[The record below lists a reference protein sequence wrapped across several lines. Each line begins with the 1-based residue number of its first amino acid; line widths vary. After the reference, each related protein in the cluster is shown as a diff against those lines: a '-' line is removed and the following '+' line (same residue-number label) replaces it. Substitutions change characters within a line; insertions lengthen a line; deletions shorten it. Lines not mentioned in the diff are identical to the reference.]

1 MKPAQ
6 EFYSWYVVACVLNVF
21 LSYTP
26 IMLNIIT
33 IHAIRKTLS
42 LSKPL
47 KTLLLSRAV
56 SDLGVGLTAQP
67 LFVAI
72 RVMELKQIDIDSRTY
87 YTTSIAFLVSAN
99 LFSFVSLFLVVFL
112 ITDRF
117 LAIRLYLRYKELV
130 THKRVVAVVISIWVF
145 SAIMRLWIPRNIIYI
160 VFGILT
166 FVFALTVLLFSF
178 KTYSTARWQIN
189 QIQEMELPAQ
199 QVAQNGEM
207 ANVERLR
214 KFAMAAIYVCLVFM
228 FCYLPNMCIL
238 WTMALTSEPVTSVIE
253 VYTWTLLFFNSSL
266 IPLIYCWKMRHSTR
280 CREHPTEYMFKSQL
294 NEILVHEQWTKR
306 TPRINVGF
314 SVCSF
319 RFYSFEKYVSC
330 FCFCFV

>member
-21 LSYTP
+21 LSYTA
-26 IMLNIIT
+26 IMLNIVT

-47 KTLLLSRAV
+47 KTLLLSLAV

-67 LFVAI
+67 LFVAV
-72 RVMELKQIDIDSRTY
+72 RVMELKQIDNRRTY
-87 YTTSIAFLVSAN
+87 YATSIAFLVSAN
-99 LFSFVSLFLVVFL
+99 LFSFVSLFLVVVL

-117 LAIRLYLRYKELV
+117 LAIRLYLRCKELV

-145 SAIMRLWIPRNIIYI
+145 STIISLIRLWILRNIIYI

-166 FVFALTVLLFSF
+166 FVRALTVTLFSF
-178 KTYSTARWQIN
+178 KTYSTARGQIN
-189 QIQEMELPAQ
+189 QIQEMELTVQ

-207 ANVERLR
+207 ANVERLQ

-228 FCYLPNMCIL
+228 VCYLPNLCIL
-238 WTMALTSEPVTSVIE
+238 WTMAFTSEPVTSVIE
-253 VYTWTLLFFNSSL
+253 VYTWTLVFLNSSL
-266 IPLIYCWKMRHSTR
+266 NPLIFCWKMRHIR
-280 CREHPTEYMFKSQL
+280 HNVM
-294 NEILVHEQWTKR
+294 NILR
-306 TPRINVGF
+306 N
-314 SVCSF
+314 VCS
-319 RFYSFEKYVSC
+319 SHN
-330 FCFCFV
+330 